1 MTRPTLARA
10 LAVAGASALL
20 LAACGGS
27 GSGDSTTS
35 AAPSDSA
42 SSSVPAGDGTLTI
55 GTVLPQTGSLA
66 FLGPPEFAGVDLAL
80 KEINDAGGVLGKPV
94 VKIEGDSGDTSTNI
108 ASATVDAGLAKGVD
122 AFVGAASSSVSL
134 TIIDKITSAGVV
146 QFSPANTSIALTSY
160 PDQGLYFRT
169 APPDTFQGAVLGQL
183 VSSDGHSAAAVLALQ
198 DAYGEGLAKTFTDA
212 FEGAG
217 GKVVYSKIYD
227 PKAADYAAEV
237 TGAKAAKPDSVV
249 IIGFDETKKIL
260 QEMIKQGIGPDKVPL
275 YLCDGNMGNALA
287 DGLPAGTLNGA
298 KGTIP
303 GAKASEEFKTALLA
317 VNPDLQD
324 FSYAPESYD
333 AVMMIALAAEAAK
346 SDNGKAIASKLQEIS
361 SGGEKCSTW
370 ADCKALIDA
379 GKDID
384 YEGQSGPTDL
394 DDNGDPSKATMG
406 VYQFGSDDKI
416 APLDFISGDVPA
428 QQE

>member
-1 MTRPTLARA
+1 
-10 LAVAGASALL
+10 
-20 LAACGGS
+20 
-27 GSGDSTTS
+27 
-35 AAPSDSA
+35 
-42 SSSVPAGDGTLTI
+42 
-55 GTVLPQTGSLA
+55 
-66 FLGPPEFAGVDLAL
+66 
-80 KEINDAGGVLGKPV
+80 VLGKEV

-146 QFSPANTSIALTSY
+146 QFSPANTSIALTTY
-160 PDQGLYFRT
+160 ADKGLYFRT

-183 VSSDGHSAAAVLALQ
+183 VSNDGYTSAAVLALQ
-198 DAYGEGLAKTFTDA
+198 DAYGEGLAKTFTAA

-217 GKVVYSKIYD
+217 GTIAYSKIYD

-237 TGAKAAKPDSVV
+237 TGVKAAKPQALV

-260 QEMIKQGIGPDKVPL
+260 QELIKQGIGPDKLPL

-287 DGLPAGTLNGA
+287 EGLPAGTLEGA

-303 GAKASEEFKTALLA
+303 GAKASDEFQAALLE
-317 VNPDLQD
+317 VDPELID

-333 AVMMIALAAEAAK
+333 AVNLIALAAEAGG
-346 SDNGKAIASKLQEIS
+346 SDAGVDIAANLQAVS
-361 SGGEKCSTW
+361 SGGEKCTNF
-370 ADCKALIDA
+370 ADCKALLDE

-394 DDNGDPSKATMG
+394 DANGDPSKATMG
-406 VYQFGSDDKI
+406 VYQFGADDKV
-416 APLDFISGDVPA
+416 AALDFISGDVPPSS
-428 QQE
+428 

>member
-1 MTRPTLARA
+1 MTRPTLVRS

-20 LAACGGS
+20 LAACGSS
-27 GSGDSTTS
+27 GGGDATS
-35 AAPSDSA
+35 SAPAPSE
-42 SSSVPAGDGTLTI
+42 SSTFPADDGVLTV

-122 AFVGAASSSVSL
+122 AFIGAASSSVSL

-146 QFSPANTSIALTSY
+146 QMSPANTSIALTTY
-160 PDQGLYFRT
+160 ADKGLYWRT
-169 APPDTFQGAVLGQL
+169 APPDTFQGAILGQL
-183 VSSDGHSAAAVLALQ
+183 VAGDNHATAAVLALQ
-198 DAYGEGLAKTFTDA
+198 DAYGEGLAKTFTA
-212 FEGAG
+212 AYESTGN
-217 GKVVYSKIYD
+217 KVVFSKIYD

-237 TGAKAAKPDSVV
+237 TAVKAAKPEALV

-260 QEMIKQGIGPDKVPL
+260 QELIKQGIGPDNLPL

-287 DGLPAGTLNGA
+287 EGLPAGTLNGA

-303 GAKASEEFKTALLA
+303 GSKASDAFQSALKA
-317 VNPDLQD
+317 INPDLID

-333 AVMMIALAAEAAK
+333 AMNLIALAAQAAGNT
-346 SDNGKAIASKLQEIS
+346 SGVAIASQLQAVS
-361 SGGEKCSTW
+361 AGGEKCSTF
-370 ADCKALIDA
+370 ADCKKLLDE

-384 YEGQSGPTDL
+384 YEGQSGPCDF
-394 DDNGDPSKATMG
+394 DANGDPTKATMG
-406 VYQFGSDDKI
+406 VYQFGADDKI
-416 APLDFISGDVPA
+416 SALDFIPGDVPPSS
-428 QQE
+428 